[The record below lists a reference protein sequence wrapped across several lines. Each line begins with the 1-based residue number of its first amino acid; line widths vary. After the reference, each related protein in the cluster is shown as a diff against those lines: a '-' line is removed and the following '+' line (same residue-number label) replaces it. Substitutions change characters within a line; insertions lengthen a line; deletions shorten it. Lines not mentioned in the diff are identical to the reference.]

1 MTRAEFEALYTKLF
15 PSAPASVVAN
25 AFASLDVEGA
35 GRVDLI
41 SWTHRIHLAD
51 MPALVERIRKHGG
64 GQGGP
69 EPEGAREISG
79 VGSSSSTWHSTP
91 ATGPDRASPL
101 SVLASMRVLW
111 SHFRPCAVWG

>member
-64 GQGGP
+64 CQDRGGCM
-69 EPEGAREISG
+69 GDIRGG
-79 VGSSSSTWHSTP
+79 VKYLAQHTSHGS
-91 ATGPDRASPL
+91 
-101 SVLASMRVLW
+101 
-111 SHFRPCAVWG
+111 